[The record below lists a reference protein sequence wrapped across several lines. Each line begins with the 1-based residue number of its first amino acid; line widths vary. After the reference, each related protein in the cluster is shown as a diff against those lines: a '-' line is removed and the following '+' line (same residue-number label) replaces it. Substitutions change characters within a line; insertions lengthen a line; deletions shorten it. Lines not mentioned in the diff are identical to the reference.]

1 MKKKIAFVF
10 THAPHGS
17 SGGREG
23 LDAVLAT
30 SAFTEDIGLFFLSDG
45 IFQLLPQQQPEVILS
60 RNYIATFGVLTLY
73 DIDDCF
79 ICTDSLSA
87 RGLNSETELVLDA
100 ERLNSRQI
108 RDRLSCYDVVLTF

>member
-1 MKKKIAFVF
+1 MKKIAFVF
-10 THAPHGS
+10 THGPHGS

-45 IFQLLPQQQPEVILS
+45 IFQLLPQQRPDIILS
-60 RNYIATFGVLTLY
+60 RNYIATFGVLALY

-87 RGLNSETELVLDA
+87 RGLKGDIELVLDV
-100 ERLNSRQI
+100 ERLNSQQI
-108 RDRLSCYDVVLTF
+108 RDRLSCYDAVVTF